1 MNVVSIIMKNLL
13 YYPLQKKHYGRYALN
28 KMTYTTKTYSTRKLF
43 EAYKELKKFRSF
55 SVSPLHERFIFPY
68 ICGTYFGYRKVDVL
82 RVAAIAKSISPKPK
96 YLDVGCGYGD
106 FLKKIREFIPD
117 AIGIEKDGGIF
128 YEFNRV
134 KPDYIQ
140 IKDVSLDL
148 NEKYDVV
155 FVGWMDPGVDF
166 RKAIANSTDIVVT
179 TLDQGISLGAEFEEF
194 GFSRIAWWRTPS
206 WLDVNYQIMNK
217 YYTKMSNQIYKN
229 LFDLRGAH
237 NLWYIYTKNLEYC
250 NTIKN
255 ALIHSQQEDQTKYD
269 FEEVIDECGFGFE
282 HSENSQFS
290 KKVDKSSLFSLWN
303 IEF

>member
-1 MNVVSIIMKNLL
+1 
-13 YYPLQKKHYGRYALN
+13 
-28 KMTYTTKTYSTRKLF
+28 MTYTTKTYSTRKLF
-43 EAYKELKKFRSF
+43 EAYNELKKFRNF

-82 RVAAIAKSISPKPK
+82 RVVSIAKSISAKPK

-106 FLKKIREFIPD
+106 FLEKIREFIPD
-117 AIGIEKDGGIF
+117 ASGIEKDGGIF

-140 IKDVSLDL
+140 VKDVSLDL
-148 NEKYDVV
+148 NEKYDVI

-166 RKAIANSTDIVVT
+166 RKTVANSTDIVIT

-194 GFSRIAWWRTPS
+194 GFRRIAWWKTPS

-217 YYTKMSNQIYKN
+217 FYTKMSKEIYDN

-237 NLWYIYTKNLEYC
+237 NLWYVYTKNSSYV
-250 NTIKN
+250 NTIMN
-255 ALIHSQQEDQTKYD
+255 ALIHSQYEDQSKYD
-269 FEEVIDECGFGFE
+269 FEKVMDECGFE
-282 HSENSQFS
+282 YSENSQLS
-290 KKVDKSSLFSLWN
+290 NKVDKSNFSSLWN
-303 IEF
+303 IEFE